1 MHRGVGVKPAVRLLP
16 GEGEG
21 RGRSLELQEEY
32 PKVGVYKVRRCEGVI
47 LHVLRAEV
55 RQAALQADPPGGEW
69 GGGWSGWHK
78 LLSWPEG
85 ARTGLHK
92 NYKILVQDWP

>member
-1 MHRGVGVKPAVRLLP
+1 M
-16 GEGEG
+16 
-21 RGRSLELQEEY
+21 ELQEEY

-69 GGGWSGWHK
+69 GGGRG
-78 LLSWPEG
+78 
-85 ARTGLHK
+85 GLA
-92 NYKILVQDWP
+92 